1 MGHIKNA
8 SCSGSLYSQHRSCF
22 LRFGSYLVDNG
33 LAYSAEAAHSWLK
46 LQQYPRSSQ
55 QTYAKAL
62 QRLDDVYTYGA
73 IRFVHQMRMPLCPEL
88 EEMLHAYLHAI
99 SGMYSVNHLANIE
112 TRCRFFLGFLQQ
124 QQMIT
129 TIGDISYPD
138 ILAFCQDPLQSL
150 CKADCS
156 MYKGSTM
163 RFLEWLSGEQLCPSG
178 FAMLLFQERMKKV
191 FFIDEMPEA
200 TGEILSALK
209 IQSYEDFPPDEFHL
223 TAREFCKDLEQAG
236 YAATM
241 RHTACYTLDL
251 LYLFLDMNEL
261 GYTPKVSWLW
271 FESAAGFFGTNAKM
285 SRRILSLFE
294 DFSEQGSVNAEKTFR
309 YGSILLDTIPEWCRP
324 DLLAFLNLKQKE
336 GKSDSTICMY
346 RSANVRFC
354 QFLAGQG
361 ITAFSGITP
370 EILKKFNIEDPHRT
384 PEGKNAY
391 NVRIRKFILYL
402 AGWGL
407 VDSPFLA
414 DALPC
419 VSAPKVKV
427 VQTLS
432 EEEIKKLEGYS
443 DPDEPSLGLRDRAII
458 LIGLKMGLRAS
469 DITALRLEQIDW
481 MEACIR
487 FIQDKTDVEKILP
500 MPVDVG
506 NALYAYLS
514 HGRPAGRSHYVFI
527 THKAPYRK
535 IGRSVCRHILKKA
548 LPERNVPGSGFH
560 VTRKTFATR
569 LLKNGTGYLEVAGL
583 LGHTGTDTV
592 HKYLSL
598 DEERMRLCPL
608 SLKSAGIFIKGGFRN
623 E

>member
-1 MGHIKNA
+1 MEHIKDA
-8 SCSGSLYSQHRSCF
+8 SCSRSLYSQHCSCF
-22 LRFGSYLVDNG
+22 LRFGSYLADNG
-33 LAYSAEAAHSWLK
+33 LAYSAETAHLWLE

-88 EEMLHAYLHAI
+88 EETVQAYLHAI
-99 SGMYSVNHLANIE
+99 SDTYSAGHLANIE
-112 TRCRFFLGFLQQ
+112 SRCRYFLGFLQQ
-124 QQMIT
+124 QQGIT
-129 TIGDISYPD
+129 AIRDISYPD
-138 ILAFCQDPLQSL
+138 IFAFCQDPLQSL
-150 CKADCS
+150 CKADFS

-163 RFLEWLSGEQLCPSG
+163 RFLEWLSGERLCPSG
-178 FAMLLFQERMKKV
+178 FAMLLFQGRMKKV
-191 FFIDEMPEA
+191 FFIDGMPEA
-200 TGEILSALK
+200 TGKNLSELK
-209 IQSYEDFPPDEFHL
+209 MQSYGDFPPNEFHL
-223 TAREFCKDLEQAG
+223 AAREFCKDLEQAG

-251 LYLFLDMNEL
+251 LYLFLDMNGL
-261 GYTPKVSWLW
+261 GYTPEVGWLW
-271 FESAAGFFGTNAKM
+271 FESAAVFFGTNAKM

-294 DFSEQGSVNAEKTFR
+294 DFSEQGRVNAEKTFR
-309 YGSILLDTIPEWCRP
+309 YGPILFDTIPEWCRP
-324 DLLAFLNLKQKE
+324 DLLAFLNLKEKE
-336 GKSDSTICMY
+336 GKSDSAICMY

-354 QFLAGQG
+354 QFLAVQG

-370 EILKKFNIEDPHRT
+370 EVLKKFNMEDPHRT

-391 NVRIRKFILYL
+391 NVRIRKFIHYL
-402 AGWGL
+402 AGRGL
-407 VDSPFLA
+407 VDSLFLA

-469 DITALRLEQIDW
+469 DITALKLEQIDW
-481 MEACIR
+481 MDDSIR

-500 MPVDVG
+500 MPAEVG

-535 IGRSVCRHILKKA
+535 IGRSVCRRILKKA
-548 LPERNVPGSGFH
+548 LPERDVPGSGFH
-560 VTRKTFATR
+560 VTRKTFATE
-569 LLKNGTGYLEVAGL
+569 LLKNGTGYLDVAGL

-598 DEERMRLCPL
+598 DEDRMRLCPI
-608 SLKSAGIFIKGGFRN
+608 SLKSTGISMKGGFRN